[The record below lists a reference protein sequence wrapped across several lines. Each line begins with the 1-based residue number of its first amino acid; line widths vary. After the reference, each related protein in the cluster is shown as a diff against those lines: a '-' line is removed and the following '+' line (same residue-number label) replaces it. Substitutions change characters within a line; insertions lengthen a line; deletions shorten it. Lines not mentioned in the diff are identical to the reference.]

1 MPRENTTEHSD
12 DTVTDGA
19 PPRPLPLLRAMVD
32 ALDRELLQLAARR
45 MALVGE
51 IAEYK
56 RRHGVRIRDPR
67 RERDV
72 LEDRCRRAEALGL
85 PRDEIE
91 SIFRLLLRASRDHQ
105 AALRAEVPP
114 SATAKTVAV
123 IGGAGQM
130 GRLLVRLF
138 GDLGHRV
145 LVADLDTDLAPADA
159 AAAADV
165 VVVSVPIVE
174 TARVIAEIGPRVRQD
189 ALLMDVTS
197 LKAAPVA
204 AMLESTTA
212 SVVGTHP
219 MFGPGVH
226 TLQGQRIVLCRA
238 RGDDWADWVSAMC
251 SARGLLV
258 VETTPERHDR
268 AMAIVQ
274 VLTHVQTQVFGLAL
288 ARSGVP
294 LGETLPFT
302 SPAYLLELYVAARH
316 FAQDPALYGPIEMW
330 NPATAAITNGLHA
343 ATREVTDILVSGD
356 AARFA
361 SMFEEVRDYFGP
373 FTDEALVQSAFL
385 IDRLVERLPAV

>member
-1 MPRENTTEHSD
+1 MTDEVE
-12 DTVTDGA
+12 DTIGDAA
-19 PPRPLPLLRAMVD
+19 PPRPLSLLRAMVD

-105 AALRAEVPP
+105 AALRAEVSPQLEQR
-114 SATAKTVAV
+114 TVAV
-123 IGGAGQM
+123 IGGEGKM
-130 GRLLVRLF
+130 GRMLVRLF

-145 LVADLDTDLAPADA
+145 LVADVDTELSPVDA
-159 AAAADV
+159 ARGADV
-165 VVVSVPIVE
+165 VIVSVPITE
-174 TARVIAEIGPRVRQD
+174 TDAVIREVGPHVSPRG
-189 ALLMDVTS
+189 LLMDVTS
-197 LKAAPVA
+197 VKAAPVA
-204 AMLESTTA
+204 AMLEATQA

-226 TLQGQRIVLCRA
+226 TLQGQRVVLCRA
-238 RGDDWADWVSAMC
+238 RGDAWADWAAQML
-251 SARGLLV
+251 SARGLV
-258 VETTPERHDR
+258 VTETTPERHDR

-274 VLTHVQTQVFGLAL
+274 VLTHLQTQTFGLAL
-288 ARSGVP
+288 ARSGLP
-294 LGETLPFT
+294 LEETLTFT

-316 FAQDPALYGPIEMW
+316 FAQEPALYGAIEMR
-330 NPATAAITNGLHA
+330 NPGTPEVAAGLVSA
-343 ATREVTDILVSGD
+343 AREIGDMLASGD
-356 AARFA
+356 AARFEA
-361 SMFEEVRDYFGP
+361 MFEEVRGYFGA
-373 FTDEALVQSAFL
+373 FTEEALVQSAFL
-385 IDRLVERLPAV
+385 IDRLVERLPSS

>member
-1 MPRENTTEHSD
+1 MTDYETDAVR
-12 DTVTDGA
+12 DGA

-67 RERDV
+67 REREV

-105 AALRAEVPP
+105 AALRAEVPLELE
-114 SATAKTVAV
+114 ARTIAV
-123 IGGAGQM
+123 IGGAGRM
-130 GRLLVRLF
+130 GTMLVRLF
-138 GDLGHRV
+138 ADLGHRV
-145 LVADLDTDLAPADA
+145 LAVDLDTELTAADA
-159 AAAADV
+159 ASTADV
-165 VVVSVPIVE
+165 VIISVPIGE
-174 TARVIAEIGPRVRQD
+174 TEAVIRVVGPHVRRD

-197 LKAAPVA
+197 LKSAPVS
-204 AMLESTTA
+204 AMLDATEA

-226 TLQGQRIVLCRA
+226 TLQGQRVVMCRA
-238 RGDDWADWVSAMC
+238 RGEEWADWVRQMFV
-251 SARGLLV
+251 ARGLV
-258 VETTPERHDR
+258 VTETTPEKHDR
-268 AMAIVQ
+268 TMAVVQ
-274 VLTHVQTQVFGLAL
+274 VLTHMQTQVFGLAL

-294 LGETLPFT
+294 LAETLPFT
-302 SPAYLLELYVAARH
+302 SPAYLLELYIAARH
-316 FAQDPALYGPIEMW
+316 FAQEPSLYGPIEMR
-330 NPATAAITNGLHA
+330 NPGTAEIAGGLAEATQELG
-343 ATREVTDILVSGD
+343 EILASGD
-356 AARFA
+356 RARFEA
-361 SMFEEVRDYFGP
+361 MFDEVRGYFGT

-385 IDRLVERLPAV
+385 IDRLVERL

>member
-1 MPRENTTEHSD
+1 MTERVD
-12 DTVTDGA
+12 DTGSDAA

-105 AALRAEVPP
+105 AALRAEVSP
-114 SATAKTVAV
+114 TAEPRTVAV
-123 IGGAGQM
+123 IGGAGRM
-130 GRLLVRLF
+130 GAMLVRLF

-145 LVADLDTDLAPADA
+145 LMSDLDTELSSADA
-159 AAAADV
+159 AAGADV
-165 VVVSVPIVE
+165 VVVSVPIADTE
-174 TARVIAEIGPRVRQD
+174 LVIRSVGPHVRPN

-197 LKAAPVA
+197 LKAGPVA
-204 AMLESTTA
+204 AMLESTEA

-226 TLQGQRIVLCRA
+226 TLQGQRVVLCRA
-238 RGDDWADWVSAMC
+238 RGDAWADWVAAMLG
-251 SARGLLV
+251 ARGLIV
-258 VETTPERHDR
+258 TETTPERHDR

-274 VLTHVQTQVFGLAL
+274 VLTHLQTQIFGLAL

-294 LGETLPFT
+294 LDETLQFT

-316 FAQDPALYGPIEMW
+316 FAQEPALYGPIEMW
-330 NPATAAITNGLHA
+330 NPGTPSVADGLQAAA
-343 ATREVTDILVSGD
+343 REVADILASGD
-356 AARFA
+356 ASRFHA
-361 SMFEEVRDYFGP
+361 MFEEVRAYFGT
-373 FTDEALVQSAFL
+373 FTEEALVQSAFL
-385 IDRLVERLPAV
+385 IDRLVERLPAG

>member
-1 MPRENTTEHSD
+1 MPTEPTDTGD
-12 DTVTDGA
+12 DRGGGAA
-19 PPRPLPLLRAMVD
+19 PPRPLSLLRAMVD

-72 LEDRCRRAEALGL
+72 LDDRIRRAEALGL

-114 SATAKTVAV
+114 TAEAKTVAV
-123 IGGAGQM
+123 IGGAGRM
-130 GRLLVRLF
+130 GGVLVRLF

-145 LVADLDTDLAPADA
+145 LVADLDTDLSSADA
-159 AAAADV
+159 ASEADV

-174 TARVIAEIGPRVRQD
+174 TERVIGEIGPRVRQD

-204 AMLESTTA
+204 AMLASTKA

-226 TLQGQRIVLCRA
+226 TLQGQRVVLCRA
-238 RGDDWADWVSAMC
+238 RGDAWADWVAAMFG
-251 SARGLLV
+251 ARGLIV
-258 VETTPERHDR
+258 TETTPERHDR

-274 VLTHVQTQVFGLAL
+274 VLTHMQTQIFGVAL
-288 ARSGVP
+288 ARSGLP
-294 LGETLPFT
+294 LEETLPFT

-316 FAQDPALYGPIEMW
+316 FAQEPSLYGPIEMR
-330 NPATAAITNGLHA
+330 NPGTGAVAQGLAQAA
-343 ATREVTDILVSGD
+343 REIGEILASGD

-361 SMFEEVRDYFGP
+361 TMFEEVRDYFGP
-373 FTDEALVQSAFL
+373 FTEEALVQSAFL
-385 IDRLVERLPAV
+385 IDRLVERLPAGG

>member
-1 MPRENTTEHSD
+1 MTQHDSD
-12 DTVTDGA
+12 PVRDGA

-67 RERDV
+67 REREV

-105 AALRAEVPP
+105 AALRAEIPP
-114 SATAKTVAV
+114 ELEPRTIAV
-123 IGGAGQM
+123 IGGGGRM
-130 GRLLVRLF
+130 GTMLVRLF
-138 GDLGHRV
+138 ADLGHRM
-145 LVADLDTDLAPADA
+145 LVVDLDTELTAVDA
-159 AAAADV
+159 ASSADV
-165 VVVSVPIVE
+165 VIISVPIAE
-174 TARVIAEIGPRVRQD
+174 TEAVIREVGPHLKRE

-197 LKAAPVA
+197 LKSAPVA
-204 AMLESTTA
+204 AMLDATEA

-226 TLQGQRIVLCRA
+226 TLQGQRVVVCRA
-238 RGDDWADWVSAMC
+238 RGEEWADWVAQMF
-251 SARGLLV
+251 SARGLV
-258 VETTPERHDR
+258 VTETTPERHDR
-268 AMAIVQ
+268 AMAVVQ

-294 LGETLPFT
+294 LVETLPFT

-316 FAQDPALYGPIEMW
+316 FAQEPSLYGPIEMR
-330 NPATAAITNGLHA
+330 NPGTAGIAGGLA
-343 ATREVTDILVSGD
+343 EATREIGEILASGD
-356 AARFA
+356 RARFEA
-361 SMFEEVRDYFGP
+361 MFDEVRQYFGA
-373 FTDEALVQSAFL
+373 FTEEALVQSAFL
-385 IDRLVERLPAV
+385 IDRLVERL

>member
-1 MPRENTTEHSD
+1 MTDEVD
-12 DTVTDGA
+12 DTIGDAA
-19 PPRPLPLLRAMVD
+19 PPRPLSLLRAMVD

-105 AALRAEVPP
+105 AALRAEVSPQLEQR
-114 SATAKTVAV
+114 TVAV
-123 IGGAGQM
+123 IGGEGKM
-130 GRLLVRLF
+130 GRMLVRLF

-145 LVADLDTDLAPADA
+145 LVADVDTELSTVDA
-159 AAAADV
+159 ARGADV
-165 VVVSVPIVE
+165 VIVSVPI
-174 TARVIAEIGPRVRQD
+174 TDTDAVIREIGPHVAPRG
-189 ALLMDVTS
+189 LLMDVTS
-197 LKAAPVA
+197 VKAAPVA
-204 AMLESTTA
+204 AMLEATQA

-226 TLQGQRIVLCRA
+226 TLQGQRVVLCRA
-238 RGDDWADWVSAMC
+238 RGDAWADWAAQMF
-251 SARGLLV
+251 SARGLV
-258 VETTPERHDR
+258 VTETTPERHDR

-274 VLTHVQTQVFGLAL
+274 VLTHLQTQTFGLAL
-288 ARSGVP
+288 ARSGLP
-294 LGETLPFT
+294 LEETLTFT

-316 FAQDPALYGPIEMW
+316 FAQEPALYGAIEMR
-330 NPATAAITNGLHA
+330 NPGTPEVAAGLVSA
-343 ATREVTDILVSGD
+343 AREIGDMLASGD
-356 AARFA
+356 AARFEA
-361 SMFEEVRDYFGP
+361 MFEEVRGYFGA
-373 FTDEALVQSAFL
+373 FTEEALVQSAFL
-385 IDRLVERLPAV
+385 IDRLVERLPSG